1 MDEAQRRLVQGWLI
15 KAQHDLATAR
25 RLSEPPS
32 PLLDTAIYH
41 CQQAAEKAVKGF
53 LAFHQQAVVKTHDVR
68 YLVNQALAIEPAFAD
83 RLEAAECLTPYAT
96 AYRYPD
102 EVLEPDS
109 EEFETAKEAAAGLV
123 AFVLGLLPQEVRPR
137 AEAAGTLADAF
148 LEREDEAAE
157 DSDDTNNP

>member
-25 RLSEPPS
+25 KLADDPY

-53 LAFHQQAVVKTHDVR
+53 LAFRDQAVVKTHDVR
-68 YLVNQALAIEPAFAD
+68 FLVNQALSLEPGFED
-83 RLEAAECLTPYAT
+83 CLEAAESVTPYAT

-102 EVLEPDS
+102 EVLEPDD
-109 EEFETAKEAAAGLV
+109 EEFEMAKKAAMDLV
-123 AFVLGLLPQEVRPR
+123 AFVLSVLPEEVHPE
-137 AEAAGTLADAF
+137 AEA
-148 LEREDEAAE
+148 RY
-157 DSDDTNNP
+157 